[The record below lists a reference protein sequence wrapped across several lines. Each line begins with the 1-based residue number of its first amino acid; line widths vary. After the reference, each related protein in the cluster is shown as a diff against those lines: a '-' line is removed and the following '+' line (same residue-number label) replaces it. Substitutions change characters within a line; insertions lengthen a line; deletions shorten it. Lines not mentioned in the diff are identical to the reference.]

1 MPDGKITFSTELDN
15 KGLEKE
21 LEGLKKKIRS
31 LEDELETSQKARAP
45 LAEQYKKL
53 TAELDIAKAKLH
65 EMQTA
70 ATGVFSKEQ
79 IAEQKETVDALQTRW
94 DEVRKQVEKYDKQ
107 IQNVTSKLEHN
118 KERAGE
124 VAEQLAKTG
133 PSARAMAKAMADAEK
148 KARRFSLRMK
158 EVVRSALLFAMITQG
173 LAAFRKWMGNVIKA
187 NDEATAAVARLKGA
201 LLTLAQPL
209 VDVLIPAFIFFVN
222 ILTDFINVF
231 SGLVSFLFGTTI
243 EASAEAAEKLNA
255 ETEALE
261 GVGSAAKKAEKAL
274 AGFDEINKLSSGGHG
289 SSGRSSSSVAP
300 DFSALKEGL
309 TANLTFT
316 LEEIL
321 FDWEDLTAEDIMAKI
336 VTGLTALAGTIIGFA
351 VGGPGGAALGLLIG
365 ATVGLAISGLQF
377 NGDGKLDS
385 EETLNSLAFVLGV
398 LAGGILG
405 FAVGGPGGAAIGIIL
420 GAGASLTL
428 SKLAFNNDGVLDK
441 EEILAA
447 VAFALTSLVGGII
460 GFFVGGP
467 AGASLGAA
475 IGAGI
480 ALSLVGLFFDG
491 DGKLEAEEIKACL
504 ALALAAITGGILGF
518 AVGGPGGAA
527 IGVIVSAGIVAKI
540 MDVAFEKGNAVSID
554 KIIGALVEFLVA
566 LAGGLIGFA
575 IAGPGG
581 AVIGAT
587 ISVSLALLIDRAF
600 FSDSAST
607 QDIAYDEGEKI
618 GDNVLQGANDSLG
631 INSPSTEFAESGG
644 YMMEGMANGIT
655 SKSAL
660 PVDAFKTILASLQS
674 EFNAWNFNFLS
685 GVSDFGQEFTANWTG
700 LWKGAN
706 IQFVQG
712 WNDILGN
719 FQNGVNNA
727 ISALNKLVA
736 AANALAELTGKNFRP
751 ANRITVSKLPIPKLA
766 QGAVIPPNREFLA
779 VLGDQKHGTN
789 IETPLPTMIEAFKT
803 AMQSMNM
810 GGGQSE
816 AELIVDGE
824 VLGKIIYRLYNKED
838 RRVGVSL
845 TEKR

>member
-1 MPDGKITFSTELDN
+1 MPDGKIVFSTALDN

-31 LEDELETSQKARAP
+31 LEDELKTSQKARAP

-53 TAELDIAKAKLH
+53 TAELDVAKAKLH
-65 EMQTA
+65 ELRTA

-107 IQNVTSKLEHN
+107 IRSVTSELEQN

-133 PSARAMAKAMADAEK
+133 PASRAMAKAMADAEK

-158 EVVRSALLFAMITQG
+158 EVVRSALLFTMITQG

-222 ILTDFINVF
+222 ILTDFINVL
-231 SGLVSFLFGTTI
+231 SRVVSFLFGTTI
-243 EASAEAAEKLNA
+243 ESSAEAAEKLNA

-274 AGFDEINKLSSGGHG
+274 AGFDEINKLSSGGPGVSDG
-289 SSGRSSSSVAP
+289 SSASVTP
-300 DFSALKEGL
+300 DFSTLKDGL

-336 VTGLTALAGTIIGFA
+336 VTGLTALGGTIIGFA

-365 ATVGLAISGLQF
+365 AAVGLAISGLQF
-377 NGDGKLDS
+377 NGDGNLEP
-385 EETLNSLAFVLGV
+385 EELLNSLTFVLGM

-405 FAVGGPGGAAIGIIL
+405 FVVGGPGGAAIGILL
-420 GAGASLTL
+420 GAGASLAL
-428 SKLAFNNDGVLDK
+428 SKLAFNNDGVLSE

-447 VAFALTSLVGGII
+447 AAFALTTLVGGII

-467 AGASLGAA
+467 AGAALGAA
-475 IGAGI
+475 IAAGV
-480 ALSLVGLFFDG
+480 ALSLVGLLFDG
-491 DGKLEAEEIKACL
+491 DGKLDKKELLSCL
-504 ALALAAITGGILGF
+504 ATALGAIAGGVLGF
-518 AVGGPGGAA
+518 VVGGPGGAA
-527 IGVIVSAGIVAKI
+527 IGVAVGAGVTLNILDSLFK
-540 MDVAFEKGNAVSID
+540 KGDTASVKKLIGTLVEGLVG
-554 KIIGALVEFLVA
+554 IAGGVIGFVVGGPVGCAIGASIGV
-566 LAGGLIGFA
+566 GL
-575 IAGPGG
+575 
-581 AVIGAT
+581 
-587 ISVSLALLIDRAF
+587 SLLIDRAF

-618 GDNVLQGANDSLG
+618 GDSVLQGANDSLG

-644 YMMEGMANGIT
+644 YMMDGMANGIAD
-655 SKSAL
+655 KSTL
-660 PVDAFKTILASLQS
+660 PVNAFKAVLATMQT
-674 EFNAWNFNFLS
+674 EFNAWNSSFLS
-685 GVSDFGQEFTANWTG
+685 GVSDFGQEFTANWTD

-736 AANALAELTGKNFRP
+736 AANALSELTGKNFRP
-751 ANRITVSKLPIPKLA
+751 ANRITVNKLPIPKLA

-779 VLGDQKHGTN
+779 VLGDQKSGTN

-810 GGGQSE
+810 SGGQSE
-816 AELIVDGE
+816 ASLIVDGE
-824 VLGKIIYRLYNKED
+824 VLGKIVYRLYNKED

-845 TEKR
+845 SEKR